1 MSDRIKSVMFFVLS
15 AVWISFAVT
24 IISISNGR

>member
-1 MSDRIKSVMFFVLS
+1 MSDRMKSIMFFVLS

-24 IISISNGR
+24 IMSHYGR

>member
-1 MSDRIKSVMFFVLS
+1 MSDRIKSVVFFVFS
-15 AVWISFAVT
+15 TVWISFAVT